1 MKLGATDVNLIE
13 FSVKLV
19 DIFTNIPGLN
29 LLLKFQG
36 IIVHRIRQKYASTT
50 RQ

>member
-50 RQ
+50 CQ